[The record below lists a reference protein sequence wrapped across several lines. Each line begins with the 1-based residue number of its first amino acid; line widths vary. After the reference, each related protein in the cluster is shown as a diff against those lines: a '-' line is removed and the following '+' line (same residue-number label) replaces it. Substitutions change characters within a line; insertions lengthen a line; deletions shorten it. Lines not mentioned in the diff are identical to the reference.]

1 MSDDGGQGLKILIA
15 EDDPASGRLL
25 SASLKKLGYDVILA
39 PNGRDAWYSFLSERP
54 RIVVTDWMMPLVDG
68 VELCAKIRAEG
79 RAQYTYVILL
89 TALSGKERF
98 MEGMRAGAD
107 DFITKPFDLEALR
120 VRLKVAERILGLQ
133 QRVTALKG
141 LLPICSYCRRIR
153 DDAGTWHGLED
164 YVMSRTETSFAHTLC
179 PECAARE
186 AGGSES
192 QKERASS

>member
-1 MSDDGGQGLKILIA
+1 MPDNGEQGLKILIA

-25 SASLKKLGYDVILA
+25 SASLKKLGYDVVLT

-68 VELCAKIRAEG
+68 VELCSKIRAEG

-164 YVMSRTETSFAHTLC
+164 YVTSRTETSFAHTLC
-179 PECAARE
+179 PECLSRE
-186 AGGSES
+186 AQVMEG
-192 QKERASS
+192 QKEREAS

>member
-1 MSDDGGQGLKILIA
+1 MVGDGAQGFKILLA

-25 SASLKKLGYDVILA
+25 SASLKKLGYDIVLT

-54 RIVVTDWMMPLVDG
+54 RIVVTDWMMPIVDG
-68 VELCAKIRAEG
+68 VELCSKIRAEG

-141 LLPICSYCRRIR
+141 LLPVCSYCRRIR
-153 DDAGTWHGLED
+153 DDAGTWHGLEE
-164 YVMSRTETSFAHTLC
+164 YVMSRTETSFTHTLC
-179 PECAARE
+179 PECARRE

-192 QKERASS
+192 RKERDSS

>member
-1 MSDDGGQGLKILIA
+1 MPDNGEQILKILIA

-25 SASLKKLGYDVILA
+25 SASLKKLGYDIVLA
-39 PNGRDAWYSFLSERP
+39 PNGRDAWYSYLSERP
-54 RIVVTDWMMPLVDG
+54 RIVVTDWMMPIVDG
-68 VELCAKIRAEG
+68 VELCSRIRADG
-79 RAQYTYVILL
+79 HAQYTYVILL

-98 MEGMRAGAD
+98 MEGMHAGAD

-153 DDAGTWHGLED
+153 DDAGAWHGLED

-179 PECAARE
+179 PECTSEDAQVTDGQRE
-186 AGGSES
+186 GE
-192 QKERASS
+192 AS